1 MCLSLNNTN
10 RNGKENRMARKNFVI
25 TLLNRKV
32 KDAGMILEE
41 LTIQEAAGLLN
52 MDWRKLESIMLE
64 EEVA

>member
-1 MCLSLNNTN
+1 
-10 RNGKENRMARKNFVI
+10 MARKNFVI

>member
-1 MCLSLNNTN
+1 MCLSLNNTK
-10 RNGKENRMARKNFVI
+10 RNGKENKMARKNFVI